1 VITLGKECFRCPEA
15 LFQPFLFHV
24 EQCWSFVLSQYSIKT
39 NSVGERSVA
48 RRLPWFLLQNI
59 YSYICPSRSKLKKLS
74 LHHIVMESIS
84 KCENDIPRE
93 LYCNIVLAGG
103 NTMFDGFAER
113 LRTEIE
119 THVPG
124 KLLKG
129 LEVVAP
135 PERKYSTWIGGSILA
150 SLSTFGG
157 MWISANE
164 YNETGPQIVHRK
176 CF

>member
-1 VITLGKECFRCPEA
+1 
-15 LFQPFLFHV
+15 
-24 EQCWSFVLSQYSIKT
+24 
-39 NSVGERSVA
+39 
-48 RRLPWFLLQNI
+48 
-59 YSYICPSRSKLKKLS
+59 
-74 LHHIVMESIS
+74 MESIS
-84 KCENDIPRE
+84 KCENDISRE
-93 LYCNIVLAGG
+93 LFSNIVLAGG

-176 CF
+176 CFWKKNKKKWGQYTCTFAEGDLQVRYL

>member
-1 VITLGKECFRCPEA
+1 MYHWTNNKMNGKAILNNKGPI
-15 LFQPFLFHV
+15 Q
-24 EQCWSFVLSQYSIKT
+24 
-39 NSVGERSVA
+39 SVA
-48 RRLPWFLLQNI
+48 ARPDA
-59 YSYICPSRSKLKKLS
+59 KLG
-74 LHHIVMESIS
+74 E
-84 KCENDIPRE
+84 
-93 LYCNIVLAGG
+93 IVLAGG